1 MTLRKQLMMA
11 ASANMFYVAIGY
23 NNKTYMEVAASNTNI
38 KIQQLFSIQQILGI
52 HVTIVLR
59 KILGD
64 LTQTYF

>member
-11 ASANMFYVAIGY
+11 ASANMFYVVIGY

-64 LTQTYF
+64 LTRTYF

>member
-23 NNKTYMEVAASNTNI
+23 NNKTYMEVAANNTNI

-64 LTQTYF
+64 LTRTYF

>member
-23 NNKTYMEVAASNTNI
+23 NNKTYKEVAASNTNI

-64 LTQTYF
+64 LTRTYF